1 MNDCRLEARQLHLY
15 RRAATGVTSA
25 DPARHGCGCGN
36 NERLQA
42 GGAAAPPPLL
52 IGSGRDVGGYGVARL
67 RARRRRA
74 TTGGRRGGGASG
86 CRSAPH
92 ARDSCVGLAR

>member
-42 GGAAAPPPLL
+42 GGAAAPPLPPS
-52 IGSGRDVGGYGVARL
+52 GNGRDVSGSGTAWL
-67 RARRRRA
+67 RVRQQ
-74 TTGGRRGGGASG
+74 
-86 CRSAPH
+86 
-92 ARDSCVGLAR
+92 